1 MRWINTR
8 PSRGAQL
15 ALTLLP
21 FVLLI
26 VAYTFGSVARL
37 AENANDKLLPGLAG
51 FADAIDRLA
60 FIADPRTGQYLL
72 WSDSGASLIRLFAGL
87 GISTITA
94 LVIADR
100 HAALSQGV
108 ALPLRR
114 RHLDGAAAGA
124 AADPLYRHGARRSL
138 QDRADRDRRGANDDP

>member
-51 FADAIDRLA
+51 FVDAIDRLA
-60 FIADPRTGQYLL
+60 FIADPRTGEYLL
-72 WSDSGASLIRLFAGL
+72 WSDTGASLVRLLAGL

-94 LVIADR
+94 LVIGMLIGMLPYMR
-100 HAALSQGV
+100 ALLSPFV
-108 ALPLRR
+108 AVISMVPPLALLPILFIAMG
-114 RHLDGAAAGA
+114 LAK
-124 AADPLYRHGARRSL
+124 PRRSRSSSSAL
-138 QDRADRDRRGANDDP
+138 RQR

>member
-26 VAYTFGSVARL
+26 VAYTVGSAARL

-51 FADAIDRLA
+51 FADAIDRLD
-60 FIADPRTGQYLL
+60 FIAD
-72 WSDSGASLIRLFAGL
+72 
-87 GISTITA
+87 
-94 LVIADR
+94 
-100 HAALSQGV
+100 
-108 ALPLRR
+108 
-114 RHLDGAAAGA
+114 
-124 AADPLYRHGARRSL
+124 
-138 QDRADRDRRGANDDP
+138 

>member
-1 MRWINTR
+1 MRWINTK

-21 FVLLI
+21 FVLLV
-26 VAYTFGSVARL
+26 VAYTFGSAARL

-60 FIADPRTGQYLL
+60 FIADPRTGEYLL
-72 WSDSGASLIRLFAGL
+72 WSDTGASLVRLFAGL

-94 LVIADR
+94 LVI
-100 HAALSQGV
+100 GM
-108 ALPLRR
+108 
-114 RHLDGAAAGA
+114 
-124 AADPLYRHGARRSL
+124 
-138 QDRADRDRRGANDDP
+138 